1 VYAWELASGNPYVR
15 YAALQ
20 RLRGVPADL
29 REGAVACLRD
39 KDLVVRLAAARA
51 LADAMGEDAITG
63 MVEALDLGEP
73 ELKSVAM
80 RALAF
85 PGAGAAVPRLLAE
98 RDDPL
103 GALRALATI
112 GDPRANH
119 LLAAALEDPL
129 LPAGLR
135 ARCVETL
142 AKWADATPRL
152 REALLDA
159 SPAVRTAAR
168 IALEPPPPPPPDP
181 ARVRALVAVLH
192 DASAPV
198 LYRQHA
204 CEQLAALRA
213 EEAVPVLKRLCRPHV
228 EEGVRLEAARALVA
242 ITGETRGFEPG
253 QGVRAR
259 EAAYRAWA
267 EEE

>member
-1 VYAWELASGNPYVR
+1 
-15 YAALQ
+15 
-20 RLRGVPADL
+20 
-29 REGAVACLRD
+29 
-39 KDLVVRLAAARA
+39 
-51 LADAMGEDAITG
+51 
-63 MVEALDLGEP
+63 
-73 ELKSVAM
+73 
-80 RALAF
+80 
-85 PGAGAAVPRLLAE
+85 
-98 RDDPL
+98 
-103 GALRALATI
+103 
-112 GDPRANH
+112 
-119 LLAAALEDPL
+119 
-129 LPAGLR
+129 
-135 ARCVETL
+135 
-142 AKWADATPRL
+142 
-152 REALLDA
+152 
-159 SPAVRTAAR
+159 
-168 IALEPPPPPPPDP
+168 
-181 ARVRALVAVLH
+181 VRALVAVLH